1 MAKGY
6 WIVRVDIR
14 DMDQYKRYVAANA
27 APFARFGARFL
38 VRGGTFETP
47 EGTSRGR
54 NAVIEFPSYA
64 AAVDCWH
71 SPDYQAAMK
80 IREPVS
86 TADVVIVEGYEGPQ
100 PVDPRAR

>member
-1 MAKGY
+1 MTKGY

-14 DMDQYKRYVAANA
+14 DMDEYKRYVAANA

-38 VRGGTFETP
+38 VRGGAFETT

-54 NAVIEFPSYA
+54 HAVIEFPSYA

-71 SPDYQAAMK
+71 APDYQAAIR
-80 IREPVS
+80 IREPIS
-86 TADVVIVEGYEGPQ
+86 TADVVIVEGYDGPQ
-100 PVDPRAR
+100 PA